1 LNFIINKTLRSFD
14 QNISVQNEL
23 LLFLTYRFVFEKAKI
38 QDLLKE
44 VDQNE
49 EIFLFLKR
57 LENFSWNIALKGKM
71 RVELLS
77 IKEAIP
83 SFFVERL
90 LPVMKFG
97 FLKKNVRLM
106 NQYNSQKTLTLR
118 VNSLAFNKPLNEIV
132 RLIISDFQ
140 KEGIKIKQDQEIP
153 IMLHVQP
160 QHKQKIITSK
170 FYKNYK
176 LIFQDKASAA
186 IVGLLAPRKGEK
198 ICDLCAAPGIK
209 SSLIMQLSNNQSRL
223 LCNDFSNSR
232 LQFTKYFFQNMGV
245 EGTHLLNSDGITLPV
260 KRDTNFD
267 KILID
272 APCTGSGTF
281 LSHPELKWRQNNAF
295 LNQNVIIQKKLIES
309 GLKLIKPGGILVY
322 STCSLYPEEGEYQIS
337 EIYDQI
343 QPLNIPDYFYPSYEI
358 SNETLEGTGRL
369 FPSIHKTQGFFV
381 CRLKKK

>member
-1 LNFIINKTLRSFD
+1 MNFIINKTLRSFD

-118 VNSLAFNKPLNEIV
+118 VNSLAFNKPLNEF
-132 RLIISDFQ
+132 L
-140 KEGIKIKQDQEIP
+140 E
-153 IMLHVQP
+153 
-160 QHKQKIITSK
+160 
-170 FYKNYK
+170 
-176 LIFQDKASAA
+176 
-186 IVGLLAPRKGEK
+186 LL
-198 ICDLCAAPGIK
+198 
-209 SSLIMQLSNNQSRL
+209 
-223 LCNDFSNSR
+223 
-232 LQFTKYFFQNMGV
+232 
-245 EGTHLLNSDGITLPV
+245 
-260 KRDTNFD
+260 
-267 KILID
+267 
-272 APCTGSGTF
+272 
-281 LSHPELKWRQNNAF
+281 
-295 LNQNVIIQKKLIES
+295 
-309 GLKLIKPGGILVY
+309 
-322 STCSLYPEEGEYQIS
+322 
-337 EIYDQI
+337 
-343 QPLNIPDYFYPSYEI
+343 
-358 SNETLEGTGRL
+358 L
-369 FPSIHKTQGFFV
+369 F
-381 CRLKKK
+381 